1 MTKKLFPI
9 LMSASIIAASCGGGS
24 TSEKNKT
31 GRTEFFDVKGMDST
45 VKASDDFFSY
55 ANGAWVKETK
65 IPDDQKGWGS
75 FIRLNQ
81 DNIAHLHE
89 IIEELSKKT
98 DLQKGSLEQKVG
110 DAYASGMDTMALEKV
125 GITPLA
131 EQMKKIDA
139 IKNADDLINYA
150 TQDYKNGEGELFGFY
165 VSADDKNSSMNIA
178 SLGQSETSLPE
189 KSYYFNNDEN
199 TKHVREAFVKY
210 ASTLFQLAGDDKATA
225 EKNATTVLK
234 LETEIAK
241 SHRSAVELRDPQ
253 KNYNKVMM
261 ADLAKISKDLNW
273 AHIFENM
280 GVKIDS
286 INVAQPDY
294 YKALG
299 SLIKSQ
305 PIDAWKTKMRFNFI
319 TSSAPYL
326 TKAFRDAQFEFY
338 GKTLNG
344 QKVQQPRWK
353 QMTSAVDGGLG
364 ELAGQLY
371 VKKYFTENA
380 KKRMD
385 ELVSNITAAYKTRLQ
400 KLDWMTDATK
410 TKALEKLAAIMRK
423 IGYPDKWKKYDDV
436 EITRDN
442 YFANVKSIQKHGMH
456 EMLGKL
462 GKPVDKTEWG
472 MTPPTVNAYYNP
484 SYNEIVFPAGIL
496 QWPFFDEN
504 SDDAINYGGIG
515 MVIGHEI
522 THGFDDQGR
531 QYDAQGNMKDWWTK
545 EDAEKFEAKT
555 KGLINQY
562 GSCKILEGINVNGEL
577 TLGENI
583 ADFGGLAIGYDAYK
597 MTKQGQANEKI
608 DGFTGDQRFF
618 LGFAQVWRVKKRE
631 ELMRMSIKTDPHSPA
646 MFRVNVPLMNFEPF
660 YKAFNVKEGD
670 KMYLKPEDRAKIW

>member
-9 LMSASIIAASCGGGS
+9 LMTATILAASCGGGS

-31 GRTEFFDVKGMDST
+31 GRTEFFDLKGMDST

-55 ANGAWVKETK
+55 ANGAWIKETK

-81 DNIAHLHE
+81 DNITHLHE

-110 DAYASGMDTMALEKV
+110 DAYASGMDTIALEKL
-125 GITPLA
+125 GIKPIE
-131 EQMKKIDA
+131 EQLKKIDA

-150 TQDYKNGEGELFGFY
+150 TADYKNGEGELFGFW

-199 TKHVREAFVKY
+199 TKHIREAFLQYV
-210 ASTLFQLAGDDKATA
+210 STLFQLSGNDKATA
-225 EKNATTVLK
+225 DKNAATVLK

-261 ADLAKISKDLNW
+261 ADLNKISKGINW
-273 AHIFENM
+273 AHVFENM

-305 PIDAWKTKMRFNFI
+305 PIDAWKVKMKFNYL

-326 TKAFRDAQFEFY
+326 TKAFRDTQFEFY

-353 QMTSAVDGGLG
+353 QMTNAVDGGLG

-385 ELVSNITAAYKTRLQ
+385 ELVTNIMTAYKSRLQ

-410 TKALEKLAAIMRK
+410 AKALEKLSTIMRK

-442 YFANVKSIQKHGMH
+442 YFANVKSIQKHGML
-456 EMLGKL
+456 EMLSKL

-531 QYDAQGNMKDWWTK
+531 QYDSKGNMMDWWTK
-545 EDAEKFEAKT
+545 DDAEKFEAKT

-562 GSCKILEGINVNGEL
+562 GSCKILGELNVNGEL

-583 ADFGGLAIGYDAYK
+583 ADFGGLAIAYDAYK
-597 MTKQGQANEKI
+597 MTKQGQTEEKI

-631 ELMRMSIKTDPHSPA
+631 ELMRMAIKTDPHSPA

-670 KMYLKPEDRAKIW
+670 KMYLKPEERAKIW

>member
-9 LMSASIIAASCGGGS
+9 IMSATILAASCGGGS
-24 TSEKNKT
+24 TSEKKT
-31 GRTEFFDVKGMDST
+31 DRTEFFDLKGMDST
-45 VKASDDFFSY
+45 VKATDDFFSF
-55 ANGAWVKETK
+55 ANGGWLKETK

-75 FIRLNQ
+75 FIKLNQ
-81 DNIAHLHE
+81 DNITNLHS

-110 DAYASGMDTMALEKV
+110 DAYASGMDTLAIEKA
-125 GITPLA
+125 GATPIA
-131 EQMKKIDA
+131 EQLKKIDA
-139 IKNADDLINYA
+139 IKNPDDLVNYA
-150 TQDYKNGEGELFGFY
+150 TQDYKNGEGELFSLW

-178 SLGQSETSLPE
+178 SMGQAETSLPE
-189 KSYYFNNDEN
+189 KSYYFENDER
-199 TKHVREAFVKY
+199 TKMVRDAFKKY
-210 ASTLFQLAGDDKATA
+210 AATLFELTGDDKATA
-225 EKNATTVLK
+225 EKNAEIVLK

-253 KNYNKVMM
+253 KNYNKFKM
-261 ADLAKISKDLNW
+261 ADLGKVSSEINW
-273 AHIFENM
+273 SHIFENM
-280 GVKIDS
+280 GIKIDS
-286 INVAQPDY
+286 INIAQPDY

-299 SLIKSQ
+299 KLLKSQ
-305 PIDAWKTKMRFNFI
+305 SIEAWKVKMKFNYI
-319 TSSAPYL
+319 SGSAPYL

-353 QMTSAVDGGLG
+353 QMTNAVDGGLG

-380 KKRMD
+380 KKRMN
-385 ELVSNITAAYKTRLQ
+385 ELVSNIMTAYKSRLQ

-410 TKALEKLAAIMRK
+410 AKALEKLSTIMRK
-423 IGYPDKWKKYDDV
+423 IGYPDKWKNYDDV
-436 EITRDN
+436 TITRDN
-442 YFANVKSIQKHGMH
+442 YFANVKTIQKHGMN
-456 EMLGKL
+456 EMLNKL

-504 SDDAINYGGIG
+504 ADDAINYGGIG

-531 QYDAQGNMKDWWTK
+531 QYDSKGNMMDWWTK
-545 EDAEKFEAKT
+545 EDAEKFTAKT
-555 KGLINQY
+555 NGLVNQY
-562 GSCKILEGINVNGEL
+562 GSCKILDGINVNGEL

-583 ADFGGLAIGYDAYK
+583 ADFGGLAIAFDAYK
-597 MTKQGQANEKI
+597 MTKQGQGTEKI

-631 ELMRMSIKTDPHSPA
+631 ELMRMAIKTDPHSPA
-646 MFRVNVPLMNFEPF
+646 MFRVNVPLMNFEAF
-660 YKAFNVKEGD
+660 YQAFGVKEGD